1 MHRILMTFRQI
12 YGDKKSK
19 LKYTNGK
26 IYVYHS
32 WVHMR
37 QKYLSRRAAI
47 KTTFNNHVK
56 II

>member
-1 MHRILMTFRQI
+1 MTFRQI